1 MIPRSHSLIPLR
13 PERQAVIKAIAFVD
27 AKRETEPC
35 WKIADYPY
43 AQAFFRFLCGKGKVT
58 GKNLNKVAGVRW
70 DPKERLSSLADWE
83 RGFDMFISSEGRYC
97 PTPLPS
103 DLATYIFPEL
113 AFSRSERK
121 EKRWKREFQQY
132 SRQQDKERNR
142 EEEKYQSVV
151 GQAEIELA
159 FQTPETLRSWY
170 AHWSQQDIR
179 PYDLEHM
186 FWAWAGRFPSLTE
199 VHRWYSRGQEP
210 LWQMVDVVRHVSQ
223 NICAE
228 QQALDRWLVPNKLPF
243 REARDE

>member
-43 AQAFFRFLCGKGKVT
+43 VQAFFRFLCGKGKVT

-83 RGFDMFISSEGRYC
+83 RGLDMFISSEGRYC

-113 AFSRSERK
+113 AFSRAERK
-121 EKRWKREFQQY
+121 DKRWKRGFQQY

-179 PYDLEHM
+179 SYDLEHM
-186 FWAWAGRFPSLTE
+186 VWAWMGRFPSLIE
-199 VHRWYSRGQEP
+199 VHRWYYRGQEP
-210 LWQMVDVVRHVSQ
+210 LWRMMDFVRQISQ
-223 NICAE
+223 NISAE
-228 QQALDRWLVPNKLPF
+228 QQALDRWLVPNKLLF
-243 REARDE
+243 REASDE

>member
-1 MIPRSHSLIPLR
+1 MTPRSHSLIPLR

-27 AKRETEPC
+27 AKREAEPC

-43 AQAFFRFLCGKGKVT
+43 AKAFFRFLCGKGKVT
-58 GKNLNKVAGVRW
+58 GKTLNKVTGVRW

-113 AFSRSERK
+113 AFSRLDRK

-132 SRQQDKERNR
+132 SRQQDRERNR

-159 FQTPETLRSWY
+159 FQTPETLRAWY

-179 PYDLEHM
+179 SYDLEHM

-199 VHRWYSRGQEP
+199 VHRWDSRGQEP
-210 LWQMVDVVRHVSQ
+210 LWQMVDVVGHVSQ
-223 NICAE
+223 KTCAE

-243 REARDE
+243 REVSDE